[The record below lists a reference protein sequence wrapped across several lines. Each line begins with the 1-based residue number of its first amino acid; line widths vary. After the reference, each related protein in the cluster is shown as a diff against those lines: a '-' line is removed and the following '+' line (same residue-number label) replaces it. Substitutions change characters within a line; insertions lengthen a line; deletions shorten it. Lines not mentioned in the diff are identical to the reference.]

1 MASCYP
7 HMCADTQLLFAYGS
21 LQHPAIQ
28 RWLFGRV
35 LGSVPD
41 RLIGARCDWVDD
53 ADPDILRLTGQRGYP
68 RLRRTDTDEAVEG
81 LCLVLS
87 DAELTAADRY
97 EGEAYRRERCRLA
110 SGQAAWVYVDARSP
124 ASRATRAAFHKKTR
138 RSSGSAG

>member
-1 MASCYP
+1 MNRPA
-7 HMCADTQLLFAYGS
+7 QRLFAYGS

-35 LGSVPD
+35 LDSVPD

-53 ADPDILRLTGQRGYP
+53 PDPDILRLTGQRGYP

-81 LCLVLS
+81 LCLALS
-87 DAELTAADRY
+87 DAELAGADRY

-110 SGQAAWVYVDARSP
+110 SGHAAWVYVDVHSP
-124 ASRATRAAFHKKTR
+124 CP
-138 RSSGSAG
+138 RSST